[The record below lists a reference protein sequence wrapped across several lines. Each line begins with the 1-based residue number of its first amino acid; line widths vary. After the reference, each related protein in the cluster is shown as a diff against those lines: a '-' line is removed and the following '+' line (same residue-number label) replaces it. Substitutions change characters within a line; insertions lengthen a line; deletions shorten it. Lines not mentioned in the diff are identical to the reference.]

1 MKFCLLNSQK
11 FKKISKL
18 EDRNYNLEPIM
29 QNKISINLISFE
41 NFNEDRVKEM
51 INVSQTPTL

>member
-1 MKFCLLNSQK
+1 LNSQK